1 MTKIFRTFIF
11 ATALMIMSQATAFA
25 GAQDFILVNNTDLP
39 IYHVYCSRAN
49 AGTWEEDILGA
60 TGVLMEGESVR
71 ISFDAAQ
78 RGRYWDLR
86 LVFNNGVD
94 VYWEDVDLLT
104 YSVIT
109 VNNDCTASFE

>member
-1 MTKIFRTFIF
+1 MTKIFRTFIL
-11 ATALMIMSQATAFA
+11 AVALMIVSQATAFA
-25 GAQDFILVNNTDLP
+25 GAQDFILENNTASAIHH
-39 IYHVYCSRAN
+39 IYCCRAN
-49 AGTWEEDILGA
+49 AGTWEEDLLG
-60 TGVLMEGESVR
+60 TSGVLMGGESVR

-94 VYWEDVDLLT
+94 IYWEDVDLLT

-109 VNNDCTASFE
+109 VNSDGTASFR

>member
-1 MTKIFRTFIF
+1 MTKIFRTFIL
-11 ATALMIMSQATAFA
+11 AAALMIVSQTTAFA
-25 GAQDFILVNNTDLP
+25 GAQDFILVNNTGSA
-39 IYHVYCSRAN
+39 IYNIFCSRAN

-60 TGVLMEGESVR
+60 SGYLGAGDSVR

-86 LVFNNGVD
+86 LVFDNGVD
-94 VYWEDVDLLT
+94 IYWEDVDLLT

-109 VNNDCTASFE
+109 VNSDGTASFE